1 MNVMDEHTQLL
12 KEIVSSLKSIEKR
25 LDVQDSKSDTMLILV
40 NGLEKK
46 IDENHNQL
54 HNQLDGL
61 LGRMKDD
68 EQERAAIEG
77 QVDRHE
83 DFIREVAP
91 KLSISYSD

>member
-1 MNVMDEHTQLL
+1 MNEQTRLL
-12 KEIVSSLKSIEKR
+12 KEIVSSLKNIEKR
-25 LDVQDSKSDTMLILV
+25 LDIQDSKSDSMRSLV

-46 IDENHNQL
+46 IDEKHDRL

-83 DFIREVAP
+83 GFIREAAP